1 MEEHEQAEVPALK
14 TAPHAE
20 MLVQR
25 ALLTLCSM
33 ACADHDNIP
42 TSSVN
47 MTVWETNSGGAASVT
62 CT

>member
-1 MEEHEQAEVPALK
+1 MEEREQAEVRALK

-20 MLVQR
+20 MLLQR

-33 ACADHDNIP
+33 ACADRDNIP

-47 MTVWETNSGGAASVT
+47 VTVWKKNSGGAASVT